1 LKAHG
6 QKKYKARI
14 RVLGFCFLFLL
25 FTFGAVHSQPA
36 PSFQVMPADDIYAD
50 SARFYLNFF
59 EQRLSKTLGYALDT
73 TVTLYLAAN
82 ENEFL
87 RDAGVTI
94 PDWGAGLAL
103 MDRARIV
110 IKSPKYMQVN
120 KSFQELIGHEL
131 AHIMLYR
138 AAGQRWL
145 PRWLQE
151 GFAMHSSGEWHI
163 GQDILVARAAWTGR
177 LIPLHHMEDLMTF
190 KGMQAQ
196 LAYTESYLAVSHLL
210 DRSDPYLLSDFLA
223 VYRQNGDFY
232 ADWKSEVGSDYVSW
246 ISGWLSTTSRQ
257 YHFFIFLLDSEMF
270 WIILAVAFL
279 LLFLLKKRQNAR
291 TRRRWQI
298 EERLHPPDESYKS
311 YYDGYYD
318 EENKV

>member
-1 LKAHG
+1 LRTAA
-6 QKKYKARI
+6 KKNYKAQI
-14 RVLGFCFLFLL
+14 RVLGFCILFSLSAVS
-25 FTFGAVHSQPA
+25 GARAQPA
-36 PSFQVMPADDIYAD
+36 PDFRVIPADDIYAD

-59 EQRLSKTLGYALDT
+59 EQRLSNTLGYSLDT
-73 TVTLYLAAN
+73 TVTLYLAAT
-82 ENEFL
+82 ESEFL
-87 RDAGVTI
+87 RDAAVTP

-103 MDRARIV
+103 MDQGRIV
-110 IKSPKYMQVN
+110 IKSPKYMRVN
-120 KSFQELIGHEL
+120 KSFRELIGHEL

-138 AAGQRWL
+138 AAGKRWL

-177 LIPLHHMEDLMTF
+177 LIPLHNMEDLLTF
-190 KGMQAQ
+190 KGLQAQ
-196 LAYTESYLAVSHLL
+196 LAYTESYLAVSQLL
-210 DRSDPYLLSDFLA
+210 DRADSYVLSDFLSL
-223 VYRQNGDFY
+223 YNQNGDFY
-232 ADWKSEVGSDYVSW
+232 ADWKSEFGTDYVSW
-246 ISGWLSTTSRQ
+246 VSNWLSKTSRQ

-298 EERLHPPDESYKS
+298 EERLHPPDDSYKS
-311 YYDGYYD
+311 YYDGYDD
-318 EENKV
+318 EENQI